1 MGRRA
6 AMNAK
11 KRNQR
16 ILYGSVVVTVVAL
29 ILVFYLIYSV
39 ASADP
44 GASYIGKPVG
54 TTLENQVTGVNY
66 STLASVGEPSGV
78 TPPNKLSGPLLTS
91 NGVPEVVYVG
101 GEFCPYCAAERWSI
115 IVALSQFGQFGGLQL
130 MQSSS
135 TDVNPNT
142 PTFDFAGPNFTYT
155 SKFLT
160 FVPVEEYNRA
170 EGTRQNLTTQES
182 SLVDSYD
189 VCPSTKTSGGIPFI
203 DIANLYAVSCGAQ
216 VNYVCP
222 GSICISGENWTQI
235 ASQLNTPGS
244 ENTPA
249 SQFAMVAEGAA
260 NTLIAAICNA
270 DAQVGLSPPV
280 CSQSFAS
287 VPLANVSPVPSSAP
301 ETSLMVAPALLESKW
316 TA

>member
-1 MGRRA
+1 
-6 AMNAK
+6 MNAK

-16 ILYGSVVVTVVAL
+16 ILYGSVVVAVVAL
-29 ILVFYLIYSV
+29 IIVFYLIYSI

-44 GASYIGKPVG
+44 YAKYIGDPVS
-54 TTLENQVTGVNY
+54 TTMANQLSGVSY

-91 NGVPEVVYVG
+91 NGVPEVLYVG
-101 GEFCPYCAAERWSI
+101 GEFCPYCGAERWSI
-115 IVALSQFGQFGGLQL
+115 IVALSQFGQFGGLEL

-142 PTFDFAGPNFTYT
+142 PTFTFAGPHFKYT
-155 SKFLT
+155 SKFVS

-170 EGTRQNLTTQES
+170 EGTLTNLSSTQS

-189 VCPSTKTSGGIPFI
+189 VCPSTKESGGIPFI
-203 DIANLYAVSCGAQ
+203 DVANLYAVSCGAQ
-216 VNYVCP
+216 VDYTCP
-222 GSICISGENWTQI
+222 GSICISDENWSQI
-235 ASQLNTPGS
+235 SSQLNTPGS
-244 ENTPA
+244 NNTPA
-249 SQFAMVAEGAA
+249 SQFAEVADGAA
-260 NTLIAAICNA
+260 NTLIAAICDA

-287 VPLANVSPVPSSAP
+287 VPLANVSPVPGSAP
-301 ETSLMVAPALLESKW
+301 ETSLMVAPAFLESKW